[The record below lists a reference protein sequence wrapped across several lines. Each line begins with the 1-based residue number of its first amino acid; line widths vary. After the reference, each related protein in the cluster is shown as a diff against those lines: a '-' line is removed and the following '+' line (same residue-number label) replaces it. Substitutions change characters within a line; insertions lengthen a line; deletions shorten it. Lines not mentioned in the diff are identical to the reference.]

1 VSAFFPSFNGALK
14 EINGVDPDS
23 FDGWAQW
30 SGTSFAA
37 PVVVAAL
44 AREMVSGNC
53 DAREAVKRVLQ
64 APHLLR
70 IPCLGTV
77 VNI

>member
-1 VSAFFPSFNGALK
+1 MSAFFASFNGKFPSMNL
-14 EINGVDPDS
+14 VDVDA
-23 FDGWAQW
+23 FAEWAAW
-30 SGTSFAA
+30 SGTSFSG

-44 AREMVSGNC
+44 AREMVMGHC
-53 DAREAVKRVLQ
+53 DAQEAVDRVVH